1 MRKPAHNPSSHIKR
15 AKEPAVFDTP
25 PLCLAVGGGAELPP
39 PAVRNFVAAFE
50 EKLAD
55 SSTQLD
61 EMKASHRHV
70 DDELGRTLEG
80 LSGQL
85 NRAVET
91 QSLKA
96 DLLQRNLARLDQLEH
111 QVFMSYT
118 LCPVPSGL

>member
-1 MRKPAHNPSSHIKR
+1 M
-15 AKEPAVFDTP
+15 
-25 PLCLAVGGGAELPP
+25 AVGEGQELPL
-39 PAVRNFVAAFE
+39 PAVRDFGAAFE

-70 DDELGRTLEG
+70 DDELGRTLDG
-80 LSGQL
+80 VSGQL

-91 QSLKA
+91 QSMKA

-111 QVFMSYT
+111 QVFMPYT
-118 LCPVPSGL
+118 LCPVHSGI